1 MLFYNIPIETL
12 NSFYNNKFEDLEIK
26 SLDEK
31 TKVLF
36 TKYYVEI
43 KKDPKVLLKILFL
56 INKFENL
63 EV

>member
-43 KKDPKVLLKILFL
+43 KKHPKVLLKILFL